1 MSRPAPSRPA
11 PPVRKVT
18 AAVESAGT
26 TSSGLPDQNIVGSL
40 LMFVFTVAHILPML
54 GLAVRRLHDANMS
67 GWLVLLG
74 LIPAVGWIVMI
85 VLLVMPPKPEGA
97 RYDS

>member
-1 MSRPAPSRPA
+1 M
-11 PPVRKVT
+11 
-18 AAVESAGT
+18 ESAGT

-54 GLAVRRLHDANMS
+54 DLAVRRLHDANMS